1 MQKIETHNGLLY
13 INPIRLNSNQ
23 LRLGWNLNFDQNDYL
38 NVNAIASL
46 QEYGLNID
54 FRNFTF
60 VPNNPNYNELTKG
73 SKFCGGLEINYGH
86 QFAINSNYKIHP
98 SVGLGFKDFGRIG
111 LGIGVGTRV
120 VNDTT
125 EIDIEVARLEITNL
139 EKNPTVGY
147 ANFNIDIL
155 KQINQHQV
163 GISINYHLGFKKMFS
178 GYYKLFEKTPY
189 ESSGT

>member
-1 MQKIETHNGLLY
+1 MKPNIWLQFLCVIFFGVKISFGQLNSHHSILISAQKYFGPMQKIETHNGLLY

-73 SKFCGGLEINYGH
+73 SKFCGGLEINLTG
-86 QFAINSNYKIHP
+86 
-98 SVGLGFKDFGRIG
+98 
-111 LGIGVGTRV
+111 GIG
-120 VNDTT
+120 
-125 EIDIEVARLEITNL
+125 
-139 EKNPTVGY
+139 
-147 ANFNIDIL
+147 
-155 KQINQHQV
+155 
-163 GISINYHLGFKKMFS
+163 GI
-178 GYYKLFEKTPY
+178 
-189 ESSGT
+189 